1 MLSMW
6 RTNVGIGRVGSVI
19 VGYSFRNSS
28 IVRQVGRI
36 LIKERALEYGDTDK
50 FCGLSR
56 KRGFSKKN
64 LKKGEQRN

>member
-50 FCGLSR
+50 FLR
-56 KRGFSKKN
+56 LVEKEWF
-64 LKKGEQRN
+64 Q